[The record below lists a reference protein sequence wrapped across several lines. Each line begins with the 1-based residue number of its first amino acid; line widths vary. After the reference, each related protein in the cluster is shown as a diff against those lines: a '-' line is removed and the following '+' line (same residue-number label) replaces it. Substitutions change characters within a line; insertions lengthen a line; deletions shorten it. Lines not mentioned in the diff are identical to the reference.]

1 MKGDPWNVKEKPK
14 KVKPKLHTVFV
25 ISNFGGSLC
34 KFLLLDTRIG
44 DGVSGR
50 VGSGILGTFLKK
62 NGWPKSAFGFEL
74 LSIINYTHHGHYQ
87 ISGSTPRTL
96 SQKKIN

>member
-1 MKGDPWNVKEKPK
+1 MKEKPK

-25 ISNFGGSLC
+25 ISNFGGSHC

-62 NGWPKSAFGFEL
+62 NG
-74 LSIINYTHHGHYQ
+74 
-87 ISGSTPRTL
+87 
-96 SQKKIN
+96 